1 MTIEEFPDVETA
13 DEDGLVAIGGDL
25 APQSIVLAYKS
36 GIFPWPINR
45 RLLAWFAPPQRGV
58 LFLDEFHIP
67 RRLREQLKK
76 HPFTSAVDRDFAG
89 VITRC
94 AEVKNRGD
102 QDGTWVTPAMI
113 DAYSRLFDMGIA
125 HSFESYHESE
135 LVGGIYGV
143 EIGGFFAAE
152 SSFYRETNASKVAMI
167 TLIEYLRAKGIQWLD
182 CQVITPFSASF
193 GARPVER
200 KEFMKMLKQAL

>member
-1 MTIEEFPDVETA
+1 MAIVEFPDVETA
-13 DEDGLVAIGGDL
+13 DEDGLVAVGGDL
-25 APQSIVLAYKS
+25 EPESIVLAYKS
-36 GIFPWPINR
+36 GIFPWPIHE

-58 LFLDEFHIP
+58 LFLDEFHIS

-76 HPFTSAVDRDFAG
+76 HPFTTAIDQDFVG

-102 QDGTWVTPAMI
+102 QDGTWITSTI
-113 DAYSRLFDMGIA
+113 IEAYRRLFEMGIA
-125 HSFESYHESE
+125 HSFESYRDGQ
-135 LVGGIYGV
+135 LVGGMYGV
-143 EIGGFFAAE
+143 QIGGFFAAE

-167 TLIEYLRAKGIQWLD
+167 TLVEYLRSQGINWLD

-193 GARPVER
+193 GARAVER
-200 KEFMKMLKQAL
+200 KEFMKMLKRAL